1 MLVVV
6 LLMLMTMMVV
16 VAIMVTAV
24 VLTLVMRVWL
34 SLLLHGSWILW
45 VLLPVA
51 TMVSF
56 TMVLAV
62 ALSSMIHAA
71 IVRVRSVSMH
81 ADFLCEV
88 VETCQIDENCVAIT
102 QLQGPHKTAP
112 GASFWSLGVV
122 APNQTC
128 KLGGV
133 FVHCLWGLARTML
146 LGLFVRKLWRSEDRL
161 LLPTSSNP
169 GTKRP
174 SSTSSIV
181 GASPPT

>member
-1 MLVVV
+1 MDLVG
-6 LLMLMTMMVV
+6 
-16 VAIMVTAV
+16 TAA
-24 VLTLVMRVWL
+24 
-34 SLLLHGSWILW
+34 SCDDGFFHHGSGSGFVFDDSCCHCQSQICQ
-45 VLLPVA
+45 
-51 TMVSF
+51 
-56 TMVLAV
+56 
-62 ALSSMIHAA
+62 
-71 IVRVRSVSMH
+71 H

>member
-71 IVRVRSVSMH
+71 IVRVRSVSMLTFC
-81 ADFLCEV
+81 ARWWRPAKS
-88 VETCQIDENCVAIT
+88 TKIAWPSRNCRALI
-102 QLQGPHKTAP
+102 
-112 GASFWSLGVV
+112 
-122 APNQTC
+122 
-128 KLGGV
+128 
-133 FVHCLWGLARTML
+133 
-146 LGLFVRKLWRSEDRL
+146 RL
-161 LLPTSSNP
+161 LLVLAFGVLGS
-169 GTKRP
+169 
-174 SSTSSIV
+174 
-181 GASPPT
+181 